1 MKFLFSLRFAGDR
14 RRERRATRWRM
25 NFVVVV
31 IQTGKRAV
39 FAVYGRS
46 LFARDGILCEE
57 EHLLTT
63 GHRNC
68 ARTARKAE
76 VLLFIHILV
85 RPSQQLG

>member
-1 MKFLFSLRFAGDR
+1 MEFLFSLRFSGDR
-14 RRERRATRWRM
+14 RRERRAIHWRM
-25 NFVVVV
+25 NFVAVV

-46 LFARDGILCEE
+46 LLARDGMLCEE

-85 RPSQQLG
+85 CPSQQLG